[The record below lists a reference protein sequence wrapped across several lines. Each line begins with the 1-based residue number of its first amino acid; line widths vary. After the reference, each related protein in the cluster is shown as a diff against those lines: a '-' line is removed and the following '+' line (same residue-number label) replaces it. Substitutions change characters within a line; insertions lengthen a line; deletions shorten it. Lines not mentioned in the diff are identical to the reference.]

1 MALEHS
7 FANLKAIAQSKS
19 ADAVLLLEHG
29 RFANAY
35 YLAGYAV
42 EIGLKACIALQFR
55 AEHFPDRR
63 LVNIIHTHQL
73 ADLVR
78 HAELDSILVEKKLA
92 SREFSRNRSL
102 VSKWTP
108 DSRYSTIDGKAAGAM
123 VNAVS
128 NPKTGVLE
136 WIREYW

>member
-7 FANLKAIAQSKS
+7 FDDLKAIALSKCE
-19 ADAVLLLEHG
+19 DAVLLLNHD
-29 RFANAY
+29 RFASAY

-42 EIGLKACIALQFR
+42 EIGLKACIALLFR

-63 LVNIIHTHQL
+63 LVNIVHTHHL
-73 ADLVR
+73 GELVL
-78 HAELDSILVEKKLA
+78 HAGLEGILKEKKQTC
-92 SREFSRNRSL
+92 REFANHWDR
-102 VSKWTP
+102 VCKWTP
-108 DSRYSTIDGKAAGAM
+108 DSRYTPVDANTARAM

-128 NPKTGVLE
+128 NPQTGVLS

>member
-7 FANLKAIAQSKS
+7 FNDLKTIAQSKS

-63 LVNIIHTHQL
+63 VVNAIHTHQL
-73 ADLVR
+73 NELVL
-78 HAELDSILVEKKLA
+78 HAGLEKILDDRRRQDRDFSDNWALA
-92 SREFSRNRSL
+92 CNWS
-102 VSKWTP
+102 P
-108 DSRYSTIDGKAAGAM
+108 DSRYIAVDALTARVM
-123 VNAVS
+123 VHAVS
-128 NPKTGVLE
+128 DPQTGVLT

>member
-7 FANLKAIAQSKS
+7 FADLQAIARSKS
-19 ADAVLLLEHG
+19 EDAVLLLNHA

-55 AEHFPDRR
+55 AEHFPNRR
-63 LVNIIHTHQL
+63 LVNTVHTHQL
-73 ADLVR
+73 NELVL
-78 HAELDSILVEKKLA
+78 HAGLENILQEKKET
-92 SREFSRNRSL
+92 SREFTKNWDR
-102 VSKWTP
+102 VCKWTP
-108 DSRYSTIDGKAAGAM
+108 DSRYSTVDAGSARAM

-128 NPKTGVLE
+128 DPQTGVLE

>member
-55 AEHFPDRR
+55 AEYFPDRR
-63 LVNIIHTHQL
+63 LVNTVHTHQL
-73 ADLVR
+73 NELVL
-78 HAELDSILVEKKLA
+78 HAGLEKILAERKEA
-92 SREFSRNRSL
+92 SREFSKNWTRAC
-102 VSKWTP
+102 KWTP
-108 DSRYSTIDGKAAGAM
+108 DTRYIAVDALTARVM
-123 VNAVS
+123 VHAVS
-128 NPKTGVLE
+128 DPQTGVLT

>member
-7 FANLKAIAQSKS
+7 FDDLKAIAQSKS

-42 EIGLKACIALQFR
+42 EIGLKACIALLFR

-63 LVNIIHTHQL
+63 LVNTVHTHQL
-73 ADLVR
+73 NELVL
-78 HAELDSILVEKKLA
+78 HAGLEKILVEKKKA
-92 SREFSRNRSL
+92 SREFSDNWALACNWS
-102 VSKWTP
+102 P
-108 DSRYSTIDGKAAGAM
+108 DSRYIAVDGLTAQAM
-123 VNAVS
+123 VHAVS
-128 NPKTGVLE
+128 DPQTGVLT

>member
-7 FANLKAIAQSKS
+7 FANLQAIAHAKS
-19 ADAVLLLEHG
+19 ADAVLLLDHG

-63 LVNIIHTHQL
+63 LVNTVHTHQL
-73 ADLVR
+73 NELVL
-78 HAELDSILVEKKLA
+78 HAGLENILAEKKQA
-92 SREFSRNRSL
+92 SREFTKNWDR
-102 VSKWTP
+102 VCKWTP
-108 DSRYSTIDGKAAGAM
+108 TAVTAPLMQEQPGQWSTPFQIHRQEFWNG
-123 VNAVS
+123 
-128 NPKTGVLE
+128 
-136 WIREYW
+136 

>member
-63 LVNIIHTHQL
+63 LVNTVHTHQL
-73 ADLVR
+73 NELVL
-78 HAELDSILVEKKLA
+78 HAGLEKILAERKEA
-92 SREFSRNRSL
+92 SREFSKNWSL